1 MNHHHACTPS
11 ASACKLE
18 IRRRRLAPWHLQ
30 GWAKRCKCTCCS
42 FMQAMQAC
50 TNRCINGYD
59 ALITQSDVENRLL
72 ATLPVGSFN
81 LGCFGISH
89 RPQPFI
95 QGYWKVKTAVVCGGG
110 ASAGTPDSYVSRCK
124 AISNHAYARRR
135 CFRLLAVAGGQG
147 EGEERRAPTG
157 EPGEEEAAASC
168 GRGRAQG
175 GRQSS

>member
-1 MNHHHACTPS
+1 
-11 ASACKLE
+11 
-18 IRRRRLAPWHLQ
+18 
-30 GWAKRCKCTCCS
+30 
-42 FMQAMQAC
+42 MQAMQAC

-110 ASAGTPDSYVSRCK
+110 ASAGTPD
-124 AISNHAYARRR
+124 
-135 CFRLLAVAGGQG
+135 
-147 EGEERRAPTG
+147 T
-157 EPGEEEAAASC
+157 
-168 GRGRAQG
+168 
-175 GRQSS
+175 